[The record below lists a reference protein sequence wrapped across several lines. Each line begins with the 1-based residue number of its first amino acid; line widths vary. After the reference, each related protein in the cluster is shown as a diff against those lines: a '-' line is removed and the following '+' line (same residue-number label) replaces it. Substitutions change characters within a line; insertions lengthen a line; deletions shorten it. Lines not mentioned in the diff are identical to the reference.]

1 MNLFL
6 PQFKTPALVLD
17 QCWQALKSLSPSLA
31 RLVNHRAQA
40 PVAFDI
46 ARGVSGR
53 VLRPEDGEDLLRG
66 LLGGMELHGA
76 GSAWE
81 SRRWMNP
88 ASDAA
93 IATTGNNT
101 VNFNAYDFWAVTHIG
116 FYWTVTGTVTAMSM
130 DFDLYAR
137 LFAST
142 LLTDKLNGADGVL
155 SGGTFTIASQAAGNL
170 WIKDLGDN
178 KGEIDVTIGQ
188 SIQAIVTTT
197 TTAGNGMPFVL
208 GHPRHEIYRNVST
221 AIYQNP

>member
-6 PQFKTPALVLD
+6 PQFKVHKGTLD
-17 QCWQALKSLSPSLA
+17 QMWRSLKDLSPRMA
-31 RLVNHRAQA
+31 KLVGHQAQS
-40 PVAFDI
+40 PLAFDL
-46 ARGVSGR
+46 ARGVSQR
-53 VLRPEDGEDLLRG
+53 VILPEMGEDLAKALF
-66 LLGGMELHGA
+66 GGPSLQGA

-101 VNFNAYDFWAVTHIG
+101 VNFNAYDFWAVTHVG
-116 FYWTVTGTVTAMSM
+116 FYWTVTGTVTAMVM

-142 LLTDKLNGADGVL
+142 LLSDKLNGADGVL
-155 SGGTFTIASQAAGNL
+155 SGGTFTIASQTAGNL

-197 TTAGNGMPFVL
+197 TTAGNGMPLVL
-208 GHPRHEIYRNVST
+208 GHPRHETYRNVST